1 MSVLQN
7 FSILIVVSSNGL
19 GLCGPG
25 AIKDHL
31 SGWQVN
37 SWAYNIS
44 GFKYCGSP
52 GASHLRYGKRYGK
65 GDTVGCGINMQTGK
79 MFFTKNGFTL
89 GEDCPILLYTSNCF
103 LGLMSLTNHLQ
114 KGVAFSNVKGILFP
128 AFRFD
133 QMDQFSVNFGK
144 SSFVYDIAA
153 HNWAVEK

>member
-7 FSILIVVSSNGL
+7 FSILIVVSSSGL
-19 GLCGPG
+19 GLCGPV
-25 AIKDHL
+25 AIKDRL
-31 SGWQVN
+31 SGRQVN
-37 SWAYNIS
+37 SWAYTPI

-52 GASHLRYGKRYGK
+52 GASNPIYGKRYGK

-89 GEDCPILLYTSNCF
+89 GEDCTILLYTRNCF

-114 KGVAFSNVKGILFP
+114 KGVAFSNMKGILFP
-128 AFRFD
+128 AFRFN
-133 QMDQFSVNFGK
+133 QMVQLSVNFGK

-153 HNWAVEK
+153 HNWAVKK

>member
-7 FSILIVVSSNGL
+7 FSILIVVSSYAL
-19 GLCGPG
+19 GICGPRT
-25 AIKDHL
+25 AKHRL
-31 SGWQVN
+31 
-37 SWAYNIS
+37 SWAYIQN
-44 GFKYCGSP
+44 GYKYP
-52 GASHLRYGKRYGK
+52 GADSRYGKRYGQ

-79 MFFTKNGFTL
+79 MFFTKNGFSL
-89 GEDCPILLYTSNCF
+89 GEDCPILLYTRNCF
-103 LGLMSLTNHLQ
+103 LGLKSLTNHLQ

-133 QMDQFSVNFGK
+133 RKDHLIVNFGK